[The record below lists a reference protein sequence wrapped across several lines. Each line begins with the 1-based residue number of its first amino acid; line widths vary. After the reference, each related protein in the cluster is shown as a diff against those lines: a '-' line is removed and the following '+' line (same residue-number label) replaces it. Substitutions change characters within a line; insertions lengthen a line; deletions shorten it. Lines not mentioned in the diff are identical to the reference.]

1 MAERTRDSGSKT
13 FINDATLAHDQA
25 ARNSKAVD
33 TELGERGTPAQS
45 LWTHLMADVDPNQ
58 STGPLAAF
66 CFMTGYMCVSFPPS
80 NLVNERLPNLAML
93 YLFHLSSYGVVF
105 KLATLSRCA

>member
-80 NLVNERLPNLAML
+80 NLVNERL
-93 YLFHLSSYGVVF
+93 
-105 KLATLSRCA
+105 SRI